1 MKSETRK
8 LELIGF
14 HETKRNQWSRYRR
27 FSFCTRLQKNC
38 NENTVYYSSIF

>member
-27 FSFCTRLQKNC
+27 FLFCTRLQKNC